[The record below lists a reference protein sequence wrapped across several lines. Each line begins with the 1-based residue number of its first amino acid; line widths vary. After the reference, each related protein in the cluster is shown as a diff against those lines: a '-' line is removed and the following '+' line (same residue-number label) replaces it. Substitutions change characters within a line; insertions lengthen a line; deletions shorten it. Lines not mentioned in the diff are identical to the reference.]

1 MAQANT
7 AAVAAENAKLRQTQS
22 QVAPPDTL
30 DISKVLKAARFVKKL
45 DGTVRSAGAWAEYYS
60 DLRTSTLTSA
70 SIRACL
76 THVESN
82 AEDTLSTPNG
92 TAADHALF
100 TLLQATTTGLAH
112 AIVTG
117 LERSASG
124 YSVSGI
130 TALRQ
135 LKDSVQPS
143 TLGDFYAAVR
153 AVAVS
158 NLPISARHDPRTHL
172 IRYITEVHTLER
184 QYNVSIS
191 DRGPD
196 RRNDHALPSE
206 YDVMCTSLMARSVA
220 DKRPT
225 TTEVIQQIQE
235 LYTGVL
241 QVSCSTSSPH
251 RNSTICISS
260 TTCSLQ
266 QARATVCATS

>member
-1 MAQANT
+1 MADTAPHEANQTPPTGVTTRAQRAQGAGAGNGGDGDGTRNAASNERDALQHQLNMAQADAAAT
-7 AAVAAENAKLRQTQS
+7 AAELAELRRAQT
-22 QVAPPDTL
+22 QVAPPDNL

-70 SIRACL
+70 PIRACL
-76 THVESN
+76 THVESD
-82 AEDTLSTPNG
+82 ASDTLSTPNG

-130 TALRQ
+130 TALRL

-143 TLGDFYAAVR
+143 TLGDYYAAIR
-153 AVAVS
+153 AVAVP

-184 QYNVSIS
+184 QLSQ
-191 DRGPD
+191 
-196 RRNDHALPSE
+196 L
-206 YDVMCTSLMARSVA
+206 
-220 DKRPT
+220 
-225 TTEVIQQIQE
+225 
-235 LYTGVL
+235 
-241 QVSCSTSSPH
+241 
-251 RNSTICISS
+251 
-260 TTCSLQ
+260 
-266 QARATVCATS
+266 